1 MPILRVDNVGATGLV
16 TDLLPHE
23 LPVNAWTGA
32 QNVRFRDNKAQ
43 KFMGHEEY
51 FDPGLN
57 WDGGT
62 GEIAYYVLPVAS
74 GANYYWIY
82 CGLKDVFIYDGS
94 TATEITNVGADYAA
108 TAARNWTGGIISS
121 VVVLNNGIDEP
132 QFISDY
138 STPGKLADLTGWT
151 ASDSCGA
158 MRVYKNYL
166 IAMDVTKSGQRY
178 PAMVKWSDGAGL
190 GAVPASWDE
199 TDATT
204 DAGENDL
211 AESRTHTNVGAIL
224 DSCHLR
230 DSNIIYTDSSVW
242 AMQFIG
248 GSLVFQFR
256 ELFQNIGMLA
266 RRCVQ
271 EFEGKHFVVGQNDVY
286 VHNGTTYQSVIDNR
300 RKRFLFSDMDGS
312 EYEKTYVY
320 ANYAEKEMW
329 VCYVESGHL
338 AALPNKALVWNW
350 SYNTWG
356 VRDLP
361 NNNAAVGS
369 GGYGTPHIEG
379 GVVDTSS
386 GGDTWAT
393 NDGTWDTWTVPWGNI
408 GYNPQEQSP
417 LMAADKLYKGD
428 STDQFDGTSM
438 TTRLERQD
446 IPLGVPDQGTQDD
459 IVRIKRI
466 YPRIDGN
473 AAVNIYVGS
482 QMAPGDAVDYQS
494 PVSFTPGTD
503 RKVDVRRTGN
513 HAAIRFESTGNQ
525 QWSLSGYD
533 IEYEI
538 VGKR

>member
-1 MPILRVDNVGATGLV
+1 
-16 TDLLPHE
+16 
-23 LPVNAWTGA
+23 
-32 QNVRFRDNKAQ
+32 
-43 KFMGHEEY
+43 
-51 FDPGLN
+51 
-57 WDGGT
+57 
-62 GEIAYYVLPVAS
+62 
-74 GANYYWIY
+74 
-82 CGLKDVFIYDGS
+82 
-94 TATEITNVGADYAA
+94 
-108 TAARNWTGGIISS
+108 
-121 VVVLNNGIDEP
+121 
-132 QFISDY
+132 
-138 STPGKLADLTGWT
+138 
-151 ASDSCGA
+151 
-158 MRVYKNYL
+158 
-166 IAMDVTKSGQRY
+166 
-178 PAMVKWSDGAGL
+178 
-190 GAVPASWDE
+190 
-199 TDATT
+199 
-204 DAGENDL
+204 
-211 AESRTHTNVGAIL
+211 
-224 DSCHLR
+224 
-230 DSNIIYTDSSVW
+230 
-242 AMQFIG
+242 
-248 GSLVFQFR
+248 
-256 ELFQNIGMLA
+256 MLA

-320 ANYAEKEMW
+320 SNYAEKEMW

-350 SYNTWG
+350 TYNTWG

-386 GGDTWAT
+386 GGDTWDTGTSAISNISVANPT
-393 NDGTWDTWTVPWGNI
+393 VLTFASTTYNDGDTVNINGSDSTPSIDGQHTITKTSATQGTIPVNVTVGGSAGSITFSSVTYDTWATWTVPWGNI

-428 STDQFDGTSM
+428 STDQFNGTNM

-459 IVRIKRI
+459 VARIKRI

-525 QWSLSGYD
+525 EWSLSGYD